1 MVSIPDFE
9 SGNPGSNPGET
20 YNLTILE
27 QWTVNPFV
35 ECLSIL
41 INSENMSV
49 WRNWIAHQTSNL
61 GVAGSSP
68 VMDIFLSGYPSLV
81 KGVRLKIACEM
92 LRGFKSHT

>member
-35 ECLSIL
+35 GCSSHP
-41 INSENMSV
+41 SENMSV

-61 GVAGSSP
+61 GVAGSNP
-68 VMDIFLSGYPSLV
+68 VMDIYFLKHRFPSGQ
-81 KGVRLKIACEM
+81 
-92 LRGFKSHT
+92 RG